1 MIALVLAIAND
12 LAPVT
17 GPETASETD
26 LGLGPDP
33 VIVTESASASVPV
46 TPR

>member
-1 MIALVLAIAND
+1 MIALVLAIATD

-26 LGLGPDP
+26 PGLGLDP
-33 VIVTESASASVPV
+33 VIVTASASASVPV